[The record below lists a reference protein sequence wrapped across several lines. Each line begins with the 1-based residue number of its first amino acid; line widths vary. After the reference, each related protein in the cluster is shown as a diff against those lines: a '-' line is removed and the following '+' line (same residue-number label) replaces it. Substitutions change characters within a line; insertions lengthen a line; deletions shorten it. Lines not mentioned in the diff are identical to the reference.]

1 MASRDS
7 LFLLSISF
15 SFLLSSTDQ
24 TSRDVVDDCTIDVPA
39 KTADALR
46 TETGSPSHLGTET
59 DSPALGTEPHSLLR
73 VVPKRRSR
81 RYTSYSQV
89 TDDMS
94 DSEVE

>member
-39 KTADALR
+39 KTADAGPQQYNEVIPIACNSML
-46 TETGSPSHLGTET
+46 TEIKGKEKHNLVYNLPSFCI
-59 DSPALGTEPHSLLR
+59 
-73 VVPKRRSR
+73 
-81 RYTSYSQV
+81 
-89 TDDMS
+89 
-94 DSEVE
+94 